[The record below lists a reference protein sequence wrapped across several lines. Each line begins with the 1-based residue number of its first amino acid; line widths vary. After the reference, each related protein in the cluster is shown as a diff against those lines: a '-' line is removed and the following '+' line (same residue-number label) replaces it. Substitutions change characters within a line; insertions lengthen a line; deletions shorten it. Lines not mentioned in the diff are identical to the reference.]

1 MEMFMM
7 FVKHHFLSMLVYL
20 TILGIF
26 LLNYFDKYYI
36 KTCLYLT
43 AISVVLDFI
52 WVIAEADVVVVLFS
66 LTGIR
71 KDLPNIL
78 TFNPDS

>member
-1 MEMFMM
+1 M
-7 FVKHHFLSMLVYL
+7 
-20 TILGIF
+20 LGIF

-43 AISVVLDFI
+43 VISVVLDFI
-52 WVIAEADVVVVLFS
+52 WVIAEADVVIVLFS

-71 KDLPNIL
+71 MDLLSIP
-78 TFNPDS
+78 TFNLDS